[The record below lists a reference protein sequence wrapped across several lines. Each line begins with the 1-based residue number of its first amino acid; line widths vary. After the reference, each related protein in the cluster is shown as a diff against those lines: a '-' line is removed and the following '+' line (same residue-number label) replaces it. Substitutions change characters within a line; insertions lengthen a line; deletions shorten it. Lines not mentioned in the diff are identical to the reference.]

1 MILFSAFLVQR
12 AALYMVTIVQ
22 LFCYALLWF
31 GVVCTLVVDHL
42 LDCFKALPLIWD
54 VEGFKDVREWCVVT
68 TDPCDGGLQ
77 VEKTLLLQEANRFS
91 VGSSF
96 SQSGKPCRC
105 VQTLNVW
112 CIFGWQQR
120 VHIKCVMLQQGC
132 DWKGIIIQH
141 VAQGISS
148 IMFLMSLMITMGEA
162 LWIKLSHCYLLT
174 FDFHPQ
180 KRLKKHTWHEHFGV
194 WL

>member
-12 AALYMVTIVQ
+12 AVLYMVTIVQ

-105 VQTLNVW
+105 L
-112 CIFGWQQR
+112 CSDLER
-120 VHIKCVMLQQGC
+120 LMHIWLTAESPYKMC
-132 DWKGIIIQH
+132 H
-141 VAQGISS
+141 VATGMWLKRNHNSTCSS
-148 IMFLMSLMITMGEA
+148 RYFKHNVFNEPYDNYGGSPLDKVEP
-162 LWIKLSHCYLLT
+162 LL
-174 FDFHPQ
+174 FVDFWFSSTE
-180 KRLKKHTWHEHFGV
+180 KT
-194 WL
+194 